1 MTLALTG
8 YKLHPVHLPY
18 RRPVRWAGHEESG
31 LDVMILTLESA
42 GGLIGVGEAP
52 VRLNWNAATLK
63 SLAVVTEEIF
73 MPRLLGKD
81 LAEEEEVTRFL
92 RYVREHA
99 LAKAMIDSAV
109 WDLRARAAGV
119 PLYEY
124 LGGVADVAVA
134 WTVTRAA
141 PAAMIAEA
149 EDMVGRF
156 GFTSLKIKTGQGLA
170 TDREV
175 LAGIRAAVG
184 PGVTFSADANRAYGA
199 QEVGPFTEMLAE
211 YGVKVAEDPTEL
223 HADDSFAV
231 ARAASPLPLLVDNTC
246 RSLDEAEAF
255 LARGADAIS
264 VKVPKTGIADSRE
277 IIRRAGETGAAVHIG
292 LGATSSLGAVAALGI
307 AGSLA
312 PHADGLPSEES
323 FFLQFAREYV
333 SAPLTVAGG
342 IVHLPDMALVDWIDW
357 DRVADLAP

>member
-8 YKLHPVHLPY
+8 YKLYPVHLPY
-18 RRPVRWAGHEESG
+18 KRPVRWAGHAESG
-31 LDVMILTLESA
+31 LDVMILTLETA

-63 SLAVVTEEIF
+63 SLQVVTEEIF
-73 MPRLLGKD
+73 MPRLVGQD
-81 LAEEEEVTRFL
+81 LADEVGVTRFL

-109 WDLRARAAGV
+109 WDLRAKAAGV
-119 PLYEY
+119 PLYET
-124 LGGVADVAVA
+124 LGGVAEVPVA

-141 PAAMIAEA
+141 PKAMIAEA

-156 GFTSLKIKTGQGLA
+156 GFTSLKIKTGQGLE

-175 LAGIRAAVG
+175 VAGIRAAVG
-184 PGVTFSADANRAYGA
+184 PGVTFSADANRNYGA
-199 QEVGPFTEMLAE
+199 EEVGPFTEMLAE
-211 YGVKVAEDPTEL
+211 HGVKIAEDPTEL
-223 HADDSFAV
+223 HADDSFAK

-246 RSLDEAEAF
+246 RSLDEAKAF
-255 LARGADAIS
+255 LARGADALS
-264 VKVPKTGIADSRE
+264 VKVPKTGVADSRE
-277 IIRRAGETGAAVHIG
+277 IIRLAGETGAAIHIG
-292 LGATSSLGAVAALGI
+292 LGATSSLGAVAALGM

-333 SAPLTVAGG
+333 SAPLTVKDGM
-342 IVHLPDMALVDWIDW
+342 VRLPDIALDEWIDW
-357 DRVADLAP
+357 NQVRDLAP